1 MSRGT
6 QTSVKAKDV
15 LKIILEKAD
24 DNAINALISHTGLQF
39 LYPYQG
45 LQWVVYLGNG
55 LAKCILEVNSKG
67 NISFD
72 PNKIAD
78 IRYVEPTVDDVTDK
92 ADEKIR
98 KDMRPLAKEEVSR
111 LLAVGESLRDED
123 GAITTGKPE
132 TVSIPLK
139 KETIKKPLAKGLI

>member
-1 MSRGT
+1 MSRST

-24 DNAINALISHTGLQF
+24 DRAINALISHTGLQF

-55 LAKCILEVNSKG
+55 LAKCILDNSLG

-78 IRYVEPTVDDVTDK
+78 IRYVEP
-92 ADEKIR
+92 
-98 KDMRPLAKEEVSR
+98 KDSVKEDR
-111 LLAVGESLRDED
+111 LLAVGALKQVQED
-123 GAITTGKPE
+123 L
-132 TVSIPLK
+132 VSIMPEAK
-139 KETIKKPLAKGLI
+139 TIKKPLAKGLI